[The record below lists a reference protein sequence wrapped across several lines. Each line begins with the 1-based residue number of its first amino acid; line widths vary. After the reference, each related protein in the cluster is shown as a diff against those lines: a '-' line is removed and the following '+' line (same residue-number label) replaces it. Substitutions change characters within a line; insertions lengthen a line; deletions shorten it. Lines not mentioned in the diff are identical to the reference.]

1 MWKKE
6 CLAEE
11 ATACNR
17 TNRTDVGIY
26 CIKPFCMHG
35 YNKGQLLGWVMRSSY
50 VLAGE
55 RFESLRI
62 HVTAASTRTRIL
74 VQKHFK

>member
-35 YNKGQLLGWVMRSSY
+35 YKQGTAFRVGNE
-50 VLAGE
+50 E